1 MQKTKTERSN
11 CRFVVQQAGNGKPV
25 LVVQCFQ
32 QTIPMLKEVTL
43 GFDLLGGTRTEEAK
57 KLVEVLNEQ
66 VLDIFVTTK
75 EEAAEAGAAP

>member
-1 MQKTKTERSN
+1 MLSANHSN
-11 CRFVVQQAGNGKPV
+11 AEGSD
-25 LVVQCFQ
+25 
-32 QTIPMLKEVTL
+32 L